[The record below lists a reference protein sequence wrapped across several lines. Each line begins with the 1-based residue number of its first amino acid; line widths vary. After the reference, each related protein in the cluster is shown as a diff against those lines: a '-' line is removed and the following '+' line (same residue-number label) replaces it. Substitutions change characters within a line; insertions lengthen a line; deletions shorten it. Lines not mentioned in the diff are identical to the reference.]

1 MIASEFPTFQMKLE
15 AKHGKINL
23 GNKGLT
29 KLWNI
34 NPDNLGLCWS
44 NYII

>member
-1 MIASEFPTFQMKLE
+1 MRYE

-34 NPDNLGLCWS
+34 NPDNLGEIFIYKL
-44 NYII
+44 

>member
-1 MIASEFPTFQMKLE
+1 MKRD
-15 AKHGKINL
+15 AKAGRINL

-34 NPDNLGLCWS
+34 NPDNLGECLQLVS
-44 NYII
+44 